1 VILDTDVLGALSAR
15 RSPPGLRD
23 RLVYASG
30 IVYTTAINWAEVCH
44 GIARR
49 ISEERD
55 RLRER
60 YEELVLPFIG
70 ILDFDQRSAE
80 LYGSVR
86 ADLERKGERLADPDL
101 MVAAIALRYDM
112 TLVSGNTR
120 HFARIPELR
129 VENWL
134 EE

>member
-1 VILDTDVLGALSAR
+1 MILDTDVLSAMSAR
-15 RSPPGLRD
+15 HCPAQLAE
-23 RLVYASG
+23 RLTDARG
-30 IVYTTAINWAEVCH
+30 AIYTTAVNWAEVCY

-49 ISEERD
+49 PTGEGT

-60 YEELVLPFIG
+60 YEELVLPLLD
-70 ILDFDQRSAE
+70 ILHFDEASAE
-80 LYGSVR
+80 LYANLRVG
-86 ADLERKGERLADPDL
+86 LERRGERLPDADL
-101 MVAAIALRYDM
+101 MVASIALRHEM

-120 HFARIPELR
+120 HFARIPGLK